1 MMVPY
6 DEGWRQYQIDISP
19 TSIMELSFFDSD
31 HKFNYQIFDNF
42 FIKCCRH
49 ARWCGCRPV
58 SDNKG

>member
-31 HKFNYQIFDNF
+31 HKFNYQIFDIFLSNAVVM
-42 FIKCCRH
+42 RAGVAV
-49 ARWCGCRPV
+49 AR
-58 SDNKG
+58 

>member
-42 FIKCCRH
+42 LSNAVVMRAGAAV
-49 ARWCGCRPV
+49 AR
-58 SDNKG
+58 